1 VVAAKP
7 DEEDGSDA
15 GADDRVDGGPRPGSG
30 RCEGLA
36 RTAPRPAG
44 VRRRGRGAAVP
55 DTARAD
61 PERETGARLAGDG
74 RSLVRRGHEAIF
86 TKPPALH
93 SQLQTRN
100 EIPPTLIGPFNR
112 SGQPSRR
119 KTRKK
124 NVSYLTMAST
134 SVKDDIKTWVREIRV
149 AVTHARNAQPGP

>member
-1 VVAAKP
+1 MVPMPAPTTVWMVALDRGPDDVKGSLALHPDRLVFVAEGEQRRFPIPLAQIRNVKRVLGSPVMVVHWS
-7 DEEDGSDA
+7 DEGTRRS
-15 GADDRVDGGPRPGSG
+15 
-30 RCEGLA
+30 
-36 RTAPRPAG
+36 TAFY
-44 VRRRGRGAAVP
+44 
-55 DTARAD
+55 
-61 PERETGARLAGDG
+61 
-74 RSLVRRGHEAIF
+74 F